1 MRLFRLV
8 PMLALVA
15 GALVTPAA
23 PASAATTTEI
33 RYVPTVGG
41 AQIRVEITRDTRF
54 DAAKQPVIL
63 TYSPYNT
70 LSETSPSQDGI
81 ASRYNPRGIA
91 RAVADVLGTRGSTGC
106 WDYGGLKEQ
115 QSGVDLVRYL
125 AHLPWS
131 NGNVGMTG
139 VSYDGTTAYMVGA
152 RGNELPELKAIVPVA
167 GISHWYGYAYYDGV
181 RYSGNSDQPTD
192 EGIDTPLAFDYG
204 FNRTVA
210 ADERD
215 PTNIAGRFGPC
226 ETESLDHTQHG
237 YSRSPDY
244 NTFWL
249 DRDYR
254 KDAANF
260 RAAVLVVHG
269 WQDYNVKQDEGLSI
283 YQDIPVEQRDPA
295 TGTIVKPGVPFKRL
309 WMTQESHS
317 DGTGPGYQTLLDRFW
332 DHTLKGVNNGVERD
346 PFSVNTL
353 GRTVNG
359 ANATYNPET
368 AWPPAGTTGVKLHL
382 HRTFVMQNGAPVGED
397 GTLSTA
403 PAKDGA
409 WTWAD
414 TGTSTEEL
422 SLRDPTNAPGHG
434 YYSLYYKSAPLTQNV
449 RLAGSAALDAWVQTT
464 APGSTLTPLLVEVTP
479 DGTLHLV
486 ERGFLNLDYR
496 NGLTQAD
503 PMAPNA
509 WAHARVTFLPQDYTF
524 TAGSRIGL
532 IVQSSNTVWALPGAA
547 GEVNISNGPIAGVD
561 GSTGTFLSLP
571 LVGPPGQLFAS

>member
-1 MRLFRLV
+1 MRIRWILPL
-8 PMLALVA
+8 LALLA
-15 GALVTPAA
+15 GTLVLPAA
-23 PASAATTTEI
+23 PASASVTTEVH
-33 RYVPTVGG
+33 YVPTVGG
-41 AQIRVEITRDTRF
+41 AQIRVEITRDTKF

-70 LSETSPSQDGI
+70 LGEPSPSEDGI

-115 QSGVDLVRYL
+115 QSGVDVVRYL

-181 RYSGNSDQPTD
+181 RYAGNSKVLSD
-192 EGIDTPLAFDYG
+192 EGIDTPLLFDYG

-210 ADERD
+210 ADEQD
-215 PTNIAGRFGPC
+215 PAKIAGRFGPC
-226 ETESLDHTQHG
+226 EGESLDHTQHG

-244 NTFWL
+244 NKFWL

-269 WQDYNVKQDEGLSI
+269 WQDYNVKQDEGLSM
-283 YQDIPVEQRDPA
+283 YQAIPVEERDPV
-295 TGTIVKPGVPFKRL
+295 TGEVIKPGVPFKRL
-309 WMTQESHS
+309 WMTQGAHG
-317 DGTGPGYQTLLDRFW
+317 DGSGAGYQQLLDRFW
-332 DHTLKGVNNGVERD
+332 DHTLKGVNNGVDRD
-346 PFSVNTL
+346 PLPVSTL
-353 GRTVNG
+353 GRTVTG
-359 ANATYNPET
+359 ANAEYTKES
-368 AWPPAGTTGVKLHL
+368 AWPPPGTSSVDLFL
-382 HRTFVMQNGAPVGED
+382 HRKFIENSGLPVRED
-397 GTLSTA
+397 GTLTTT
-403 PAKDGA
+403 PGNDGS
-409 WTWAD
+409 WTWVD
-414 TGTSTEEL
+414 TGTSTEEI
-422 SLRDPTNAPGHG
+422 SLADPTNEPGHG
-434 YYSLYYKSAPLTQNV
+434 YYSLYYKTAPLAQNV
-449 RLAGSAALDAWVQTT
+449 RLAGSAILDAWVHTT

-479 DGTLHLV
+479 GGTLHLV

-503 PMAPNA
+503 PMAPNS
-509 WAHARVTFLPQDYTF
+509 WGRGRVTFLPQDYTF

-547 GEVNISNGPIAGVD
+547 GAVNIANGKIN
-561 GSTGTFLSLP
+561 GTDATNSFLSLP
-571 LVGPPGQLFAS
+571 LVSPPASLFS